1 MFKNITK
8 NVAKPS
14 DAIISQ
20 NDANASHAY
29 LFFYFNVCL
38 ISLGVLHCCELL
50 EDDESKI
57 TVLNAAKLPLKS
69 TIAAVKVKNKHQ
81 IPFFQY

>member
-1 MFKNITK
+1 MMRTHHTLTSFFILSSCDLWFNI
-8 NVAKPS
+8 
-14 DAIISQ
+14 
-20 NDANASHAY
+20 
-29 LFFYFNVCL
+29 CL